1 MAGDWIKMRPSLVS
15 DHRVVV
21 MADHLAANEAF
32 MLWLTDPV
40 QQDCTHAYRYVTR
53 DVTVALCVTGLM
65 RVWGAV
71 SETAVRRDDDA
82 VMVNAS
88 IEALDYIGG
97 CRGFGE
103 AMECIGWVEVV
114 EHVDGTTDLRFP
126 NFLKDNT
133 LKRER
138 SEPAERQRRYRERQA
153 QRGGTKTE
161 DAGGAL
167 RNGDATRVT
176 KRREEKTNTPPTPQG
191 AKAGGG
197 DVETRIQAIKRAW
210 PFVTTPNARTI
221 ERLSLTAQQMNEL
234 AEGVAGL
241 PPNFRDR
248 AGWLLTRAKEY
259 ANDRRRP
266 PPNGAGSGEH
276 PGDRT
281 TQAISGGAA

>member
-1 MAGDWIKMRPSLVS
+1 
-15 DHRVVV
+15 

-71 SETAVRRDDDA
+71 SETAVRRNDDA

-138 SEPAERQRRYRERQA
+138 SEPAERQKRYRERQA
-153 QRGGTKTE
+153 QRGGAKPE

-167 RNGDATRVT
+167 RNGCATRVT
-176 KRREEKTNTPPTPQG
+176 KRREDKSNTPPTPQG

-197 DVETRIQAIKRAW
+197 DAPSLQEIQKAW
-210 PFVTTPNARTI
+210 PSMPIPTAKAIARL
-221 ERLSLTAQQMNEL
+221 RLTSDDLNEL
-234 AEGVAGL
+234 DEAADKIQ
-241 PPNFRDR
+241 PPLRDKS
-248 AGWLLTRAKEY
+248 AWLLTRAKEY
-259 ANDRRRP
+259 ANDRGRSP
-266 PPNGAGSGEH
+266 PVHGGGSAGPVAH
-276 PGDRT
+276 RT
-281 TQAISGGAA
+281 VASASGGAA